1 MRVALVGQPNCGKS
15 TLFNSVVGYRS
26 ETSNL
31 AGTTVEASVGR
42 ARLNGGEVELIDLPG
57 IYSLATGSPAEARTR
72 QWLLE
77 SRPDVVINVH
87 DASLLSR
94 SLELTLELRELG
106 IPMVLCLNMSD
117 EARRKGI
124 GIDTEKLAVAL
135 DVPVTACV
143 ATQGIGVDA
152 LFEAVKGIRPIHG
165 ACGGSFWMSESLH
178 AARHDRA
185 MRIFE
190 QVATLG
196 RPRPDM
202 RTRIDD
208 WLTHPVLGYAFLAGV
223 LLLFFWAVFGL
234 GSALEGVVQRGLTAA
249 FVPLIAHVP
258 AGTLAHAVVASAWDG
273 LIGGAGIV
281 LPYLIPFL
289 IGLAL
294 LEDTGYL
301 PRVAY
306 LTDGLLHRIGLH
318 GSSVL
323 PLLLG
328 YGCTVPACLAT
339 RVLPSRRDRFLASIL
354 AMLVPC
360 SARSNVILAMVGFYL
375 GPLWALAIFG
385 VNAAVV
391 IISGWLLTRLWP
403 EVTPGMILDVPRY
416 QAPQLKIVA
425 RKVWLRTRDFIFLS
439 WPLLIGG
446 SIVLGLANRFGWD
459 RWINLGL
466 RPLTLVLGLPA
477 AVGVTLI
484 FGVLRKELSLVMLMQ
499 ALGTTNVGQ
508 VLTATQLVTF
518 TVFVVFYTPCVAT
531 LATMAGELGKKLTA
545 MAAAY
550 SMGIALVLAT
560 GGRMLMAA
568 LAR

>member
-1 MRVALVGQPNCGKS
+1 MRVALIGQPNCGKS

-31 AGTTVEASVGR
+31 AGTTVQASVGR
-42 ARLNGGEVELIDLPG
+42 ARLNCDTLELVDLPG
-57 IYSLATGSPAEARTR
+57 IYSLVASTPAEATTR
-72 QWLLE
+72 EWLLE
-77 SRPDVVINVH
+77 SRPDLVINVH

-94 SLELTLELRELG
+94 TLELTLELCELG
-106 IPMVLCLNMSD
+106 IPMVVCLNMMD

-124 GIDTEKLAVAL
+124 EIDTKKLAEAL
-135 DVPVTACV
+135 KLPVVACV
-143 ATQGIGVDA
+143 ATQGKGLDQ
-152 LFEAVKGIRPIHG
+152 LFEDVKHAAPPKVSAVR
-165 ACGGSFWMSESLH
+165 ESAADDAIH

-190 QVATLG
+190 QVATVG
-196 RPRPDM
+196 RPRPDI
-202 RTRIDD
+202 RARIDE
-208 WLTHPVLGYAFLAGV
+208 WLTHPLLGYVFLLGT

-234 GSALEGVVQRGLTAA
+234 GSALERTVQRGLSLLFAPVEAHLAA
-249 FVPLIAHVP
+249 GSLMQAIV
-258 AGTLAHAVVASAWDG
+258 TSAWGG
-273 LIGGAGIV
+273 LVGGAGIV
-281 LPYLIPFL
+281 LPYLVPFL

-318 GSSVL
+318 GSAVL

-339 RVLPSRRDRFLASIL
+339 RVLPARRDRFLASIL

-360 SARSNVILAMVGFYL
+360 SARSNVILAVVGFYL
-375 GPLWALAIFG
+375 GPLWALAIFAM
-385 VNAAVV
+385 NAAVV
-391 IISGWLLTRLWP
+391 IVSGWLLTRLWP
-403 EVTPGMILDVPRY
+403 EVTPGMILDVPQY
-416 QAPQLKIVA
+416 QAPQIKVVA

-446 SIVLGLANRFGWD
+446 SIVLGLATRFGWD

-466 RPLTLVLGLPA
+466 RPLTALLGLPA

-499 ALGTTNVGQ
+499 AMGTMNLGRA
-508 VLTATQLVTF
+508 LTVTQLVTF
-518 TVFVVFYTPCVAT
+518 TVFVVFYTPCLAT
-531 LATMAGELGKKLTA
+531 LATMAGNLGKKLTA
-545 MAAAY
+545 AAAAY
-550 SMGIALVLAT
+550 SLAIAIALAV
-560 GGRMLMAA
+560 GGRILLAA
-568 LAR
+568 VLP